1 MLKPIHM
8 EGDIREQH
16 TSMTQD
22 YDQQAGDPVKLAFR
36 EWKKAASEWAVLY
49 RRLEQQSHPL
59 PLDEQMRLRF
69 LEKGLNRAAERYEQ
83 TLNKSN

>member
-1 MLKPIHM
+1 M

-22 YDQQAGDPVKLAFR
+22 YDQQAEDPVKQAFR
-36 EWKKAASEWAVLY
+36 EWKKAASEWVVLY

-59 PLDEQMRLRF
+59 PLGEQVRLRF

-83 TLNKSN
+83 ALNESN